1 MSSSSLIK
9 VLVVDDEQSIRRSLQ
24 EFLDDF
30 NFAVTTADS
39 AEAALKLIADHHF
52 DVGIIDLR
60 LPGMN
65 GDVLIKNAHQMN
77 PKMKFIIH
85 TGSVG
90 YQISQELLNAG
101 MKPEHVFLKPLPD
114 LNMIADAIRE
124 FFPVKNK

>member
-9 VLVVDDEQSIRRSLQ
+9 VLVVDDEPSIRKSLQ

-30 NFAVTTADS
+30 NFAVTSADS
-39 AEAALKLIADHHF
+39 AEAALKLIAVHHF

-114 LNMIADAIRE
+114 LNMITDAIRE
-124 FFPVKNK
+124 FFPVENK